1 MSVLA
6 IVFGTSEM
14 MFSSLLPSIK
24 KHWGVLL
31 ALGFTALSAALYGDF
46 VTDDALISLRYSR
59 MLAEGHGLRWNVGE
73 GPVEGYSNFTHVLLG
88 ALAIKA
94 DLPALQVLRIFNMLS
109 LGAVSLLSYLLSYH
123 MLKSTLWS
131 TFAACLIGFHPAF
144 GFWAASGLETAS
156 YTMFALWG
164 LYLSR
169 DESRPITLWTAI
181 PFLLLSATRP
191 EGPIFAVAVL
201 GPAALFALRDRNL
214 KPLMRHLPWFAVYA
228 TLFGLYFA
236 MRYAYFGHLF
246 SNSTYYKSGFNGEDI
261 VVHNFAIQAALPL
274 FLMLFAPYGKLG
286 RLGLTLLSAVAA
298 YLVGFYQVAPSV
310 FQLHRFL
317 LPIVPPVFI
326 LAAAALYRFRGT
338 GKSKLRT
345 TVAAALAVG
354 LVLFDLCHPYCGV
367 VKARE
372 KIERLNGR
380 MEIRAEVAATIQN
393 MFPSTYPIAMGDC
406 GAVGFILKNPIL
418 DIFGLNSEEFIH
430 KYKRKRKKYVK
441 KLFKK
446 NPAVVVMVSKSRDK
460 FVPLSY
466 SYKRVHKIRDF
477 DDRYK
482 RMFVFDSKWEKFNYF
497 IFVRRDL
504 AAGIDPKAKLSLDF
518 RNGVAEAI
526 DRLAQ

>member
-1 MSVLA
+1 
-6 IVFGTSEM
+6 M
-14 MFSSLLPSIK
+14 MVSSLLPIIR

-88 ALAIKA
+88 ALAIKVG
-94 DLPALQVLRIFNMLS
+94 LPALQVLRIFNMLS
-109 LGAVSLLSYLLSYH
+109 LGAVSLLTYLLSH
-123 MLKSTLWS
+123 HLLKSTLWS
-131 TFAACLIGFHPAF
+131 TFAACLVGFHPAF

-169 DESRPITLWTAI
+169 DETRPITLWTAI

-201 GPAALFALRDRNL
+201 GPAALFALRERNL
-214 KPLMRHLPWFAVYA
+214 KPLMRHLPWFAVYVVF
-228 TLFGLYFA
+228 FGSYFA

-246 SNSTYYKSGFNGEDI
+246 SNSTYYKSGFDGEDL
-261 VVHNFAIQAALPL
+261 VVHKFIIQAALPL

-286 RLGLTLLSAVAA
+286 RLGITLLAAVAA

-326 LAAAALYRFRGT
+326 LAVAALYSFRGS
-338 GKSKLRT
+338 GASKLRT
-345 TVAAALAVG
+345 IFAVTLAAG
-354 LVLFDLCHPYCGV
+354 LVLFDLGHPDCGV
-367 VKARE
+367 AKARE

-393 MFPSTYPIAMGDC
+393 MFPSTYPIAIGDC

-430 KYKRKRKKYVK
+430 KYKRKRKKYAK
-441 KLFKK
+441 KLLDR
-446 NPAVVVMVSKSRDK
+446 NPAAVVMVSKSRNK
-460 FVPLSY
+460 FIPRNY
-466 SYKRVHKIRDF
+466 SDKRVYKIRNF
-477 DDRYK
+477 DDRYQHIY
-482 RMFVFDSKWEKFNYF
+482 VFDSKWEKFNYF
-497 IFVRRDL
+497 LFVRRDL
-504 AAGIDPKAKLSLDF
+504 VAGIDSKVQKRVDF
-518 RNGVAEAI
+518 QNGVAEAI